1 MAFGNL
7 VGVSEK
13 DVEDIIRWRQILYS
27 GDP

>member
-1 MAFGNL
+1 MASGNL